1 MSEFL
6 YDFIPRLFL
15 VLVILCLI
23 YIPFFSILKLRGLNR
38 YTELLTIVVPKG
50 TVVKIKGYAILKGYK
65 NESEMI
71 AHLIEKEMEK
81 DRKNI
86 NMKDE

>member
-23 YIPFFSILKLRGLNR
+23 YLPLCLILKTKGLNR
-38 YTELLTIVVPKG
+38 YTELLTVIVPKG
-50 TVVKIKGYAILKGYK
+50 TVMKLKGYAVLKGYK
-65 NESEMI
+65 NESDLI
-71 AHLIEKEMEK
+71 AHLIAKEMEE

-86 NMKDE
+86 NMKEK